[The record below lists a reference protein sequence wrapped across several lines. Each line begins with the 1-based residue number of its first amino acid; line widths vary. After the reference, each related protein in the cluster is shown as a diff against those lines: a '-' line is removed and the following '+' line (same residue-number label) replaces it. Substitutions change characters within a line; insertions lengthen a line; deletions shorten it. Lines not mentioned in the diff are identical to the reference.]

1 MASGGD
7 EGGLVIK
14 RPKKVVEGEHHSSAW
29 KVAYADFAT
38 AMMAF
43 FLLLWLLNATSDEQ
57 RQGLADYFDP
67 AIPLSPVSGGG
78 DGMLGGNDPVT
89 AERLAGTAPE
99 GVRAEPRDVDPGAD
113 LGPDAASTPG
123 VVRPGLVDS
132 RAAGAQPGIPRTD
145 GPGRADGTAIDAPE
159 GENAMAAAR
168 SALEEALARAA
179 EASATAGEHLA
190 LSIEEDGLV
199 IEIVDIAGEPLF
211 ASASTT
217 PEPVLVDLLRLVAEV
232 LRDTAN
238 PLEVIGHTDARPFEA
253 GGYTNW
259 ELSADRANAARRLL
273 VAAGLPLSRF
283 AGVIGRA
290 ASDPRGPD
298 PFADENRRIAIKLL
312 TMRP

>member
-1 MASGGD
+1 MAQGNGG
-7 EGGLVIK
+7 GGLVIK
-14 RPKKVVEGEHHSSAW
+14 RPKKVVDGEHHSSAW

-78 DGMLGGNDPVT
+78 DGMLGGSDPLT
-89 AERLAGTAPE
+89 AERLAGNAPE
-99 GVRAEPRDVDPGAD
+99 GTRADPRDVDPGRNR
-113 LGPDAASTPG
+113 GPEASSAPG
-123 VVRPGLVDS
+123 IVRPGLAPE
-132 RAAGAQPGIPRTD
+132 RAAGPQPGVPRQG
-145 GPGRADGTAIDAPE
+145 GPGRADGSAPQMPE
-159 GENAMAAAR
+159 GEEAMAGAR
-168 SALEEALARAA
+168 SALESALESAA
-179 EASATAGEHLA
+179 DAPATAGEHLA
-190 LSIEEDGLV
+190 LSLEEDGLV

-211 ASASTT
+211 ASASAT

-232 LRDTAN
+232 LGDTAN

-273 VAAGLPLSRF
+273 VAAGLPAGRF
-283 AGVIGRA
+283 TGVIGRA
-290 ASDPRGPD
+290 DSEPRGDD